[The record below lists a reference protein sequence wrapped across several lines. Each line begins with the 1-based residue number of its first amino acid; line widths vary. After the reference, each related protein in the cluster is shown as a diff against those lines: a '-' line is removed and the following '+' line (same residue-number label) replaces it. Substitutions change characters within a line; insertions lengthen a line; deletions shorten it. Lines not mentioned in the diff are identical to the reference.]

1 MADVE
6 EGHHDGDSKIIS
18 NEPPSATETLCSK
31 VILVF
36 SFILIVCTFPLS
48 LCVCLRM
55 VQVIICILL
64 TGIYFINGSSPIDIF
79 SVNQNVGIR
88 AGSFIQAWKNQSW
101 GPCWPRIVVHRTL
114 HGQNRGA

>member
-55 VQVIICILL
+55 VQVIICILPTAFSSL
-64 TGIYFINGSSPIDIF
+64 IDYLNGTSPNYIF
-79 SVNQNVGIR
+79 FV
-88 AGSFIQAWKNQSW
+88 K
-101 GPCWPRIVVHRTL
+101 
-114 HGQNRGA
+114 